1 MKAKRL
7 QEMESFLLH
16 QGFVTM
22 EELKA
27 RFGVSM
33 NTVRRDAAL
42 LVSSGAAEKVYGG
55 LKAARNSSVLVPY
68 ENRLQSMNALKRGIC
83 ARAAAMVRDG
93 DIVFIDSGTTSV
105 HLIDLMQD
113 RSITVITNN
122 VEVELRALDL
132 PNIRLIMV
140 PGELNRKTKS
150 ITGEDSAR
158 FLSVYNTN
166 YAFMAATGIS
176 QDGGV
181 TNSSPLEYEIKR
193 QAVSHTECAVLL
205 VTGQKFGVTSLRT
218 YAHLDQFHT
227 VITDKSAPPQWVERM
242 KMQGIDVQIVED
254 SSDQELSGS

>member
-7 QEMESFLLH
+7 QEMESFLLN
-16 QGFVTM
+16 QGFATM
-22 EELKA
+22 EELKD

-42 LVSSGAAEKVYGG
+42 LVASGAAEKVYGG
-55 LKAARNSSVLVPY
+55 LKAAKNPSVLVPY
-68 ENRLQSMNALKRGIC
+68 ESRLRSMSEIKRDIC
-83 ARAAAMVRDG
+83 ARAAQMIHDG
-93 DIVFIDSGTTSV
+93 DIIFIDSGTTTV
-105 HLIDLMQD
+105 HLIDLLQD
-113 RSITVITNN
+113 RSVTVITNN
-122 VEVELRALDL
+122 VEVEMRALDL

-140 PGELNRKTKS
+140 PGELHRKTKS

-193 QAVSHTECAVLL
+193 EAVSHTECAVLL
-205 VTGQKFGVTSLRT
+205 VTGKKFGVTSLRT
-218 YAHLDQFHT
+218 YAPLEKFHT

-242 KMQGIDVQIVED
+242 ESQGIDVQMID
-254 SSDQELSGS
+254 D